1 MVHLGGQE
9 NAEAPRQRKER
20 NDKRRHIPSAAKVEQ
35 YFDVAEAALLV
46 QQAAAHVLGLTPPP
60 AAQPETSAAD
70 NAANDENVWIADSAE
85 RVQQAVAAVLD
96 GDAAVQ
102 AAADSEKQPENAG
115 SLNAANADAA
125 TPAAALEPAAASES
139 AAPAAAQ
146 TPSAAAAA
154 PAAKAAA
161 GSDSSYDRQSI
172 ARLAATLDLGSLQ
185 LVETQVGA
193 LIAAA
198 ARLEPPPAPRLRRSD
213 LPPAAP
219 VVPQGEMIQVET
231 LAA

>member
-1 MVHLGGQE
+1 MQ
-9 NAEAPRQRKER
+9 AP
-20 NDKRRHIPSAAKVEQ
+20 P
-35 YFDVAEAALLV
+35 
-46 QQAAAHVLGLTPPP
+46 
-60 AAQPETSAAD
+60 
-70 NAANDENVWIADSAE
+70 
-85 RVQQAVAAVLD
+85 
-96 GDAAVQ
+96 
-102 AAADSEKQPENAG
+102 
-115 SLNAANADAA
+115 
-125 TPAAALEPAAASES
+125 
-139 AAPAAAQ
+139 
-146 TPSAAAAA
+146 AAAAA

-161 GSDSSYDRQSI
+161 GSNDSSYDRQSI
-172 ARLAATLDLGSLQ
+172 ARLAATLDLGGLQ

>member
-1 MVHLGGQE
+1 M
-9 NAEAPRQRKER
+9 
-20 NDKRRHIPSAAKVEQ
+20 
-35 YFDVAEAALLV
+35 
-46 QQAAAHVLGLTPPP
+46 LGLTLPP

-102 AAADSEKQPENAG
+102 AAADSEKQPENTG
-115 SLNAANADAA
+115 SLNAANADTA
-125 TPAAALEPAAASES
+125 TPTAVSESAVASET

-146 TPSAAAAA
+146 TPSADTAAS
-154 PAAKAAA
+154 AAKAAA
-161 GSDSSYDRQSI
+161 GSSDSSYDRQSI
-172 ARLAATLDLGSLQ
+172 ARLAATLDLGGLQ

-213 LPPAAP
+213 LPPVAP